1 MFYFPL
7 VLPYLLQL
15 LCIVHIVRTGREY
28 FWIYI
33 IIFVPI
39 VGGLAYIVVE
49 ILPSLIRG
57 RGRGLARSPSTYVDI
72 VVRSISPTARLKRF
86 ERDVVFSPTHDN
98 KRILADEYLACGDHE
113 KALAIYQ
120 ALASGTWSKDPELT
134 FLRAKCLY
142 ALGKYKEGHDL
153 VAALEAGGY
162 TYRRE
167 SDVLVKLKLLER
179 LEPDTAVAAQLYAHY
194 EKKFQSFEIGYYYAD
209 FLLRNKMNAEAL
221 QVIERFAGV
230 RKQLN
235 SMGMIYDRAW
245 ANRMLGLRALARQAP
260 TD

>member
-1 MFYFPL
+1 MFYLPL

-28 FWIYI
+28 YWIYI

-39 VGGLAYIVVE
+39 IGGVAYIVVE
-49 ILPSLIRG
+49 ILPSLIHG
-57 RGRGLARSPSTYVDI
+57 RGTVRLPSTYVDI

-86 ERDVVFSPTHDN
+86 ERDVAFSPTHEN
-98 KRILADEYLACGDHE
+98 KRVLADEYLACGDHE

-120 ALASGTWSKDPELT
+120 ALATGTWSRDPELT

-142 ALGKYKEGHDL
+142 ALGKYKEGFAL
-153 VAALEAGGY
+153 VTALESGGY
-162 TYRRE
+162 TYRKE
-167 SDVLVKLKLLER
+167 SEVLVKLKLLER
-179 LEPDTAVAAQLYAHY
+179 LDPNTVATAQLYAQY

-209 FLLRNKMNAEAL
+209 FLIRNGMNAEAL

-245 ANRMLGLRALARQAP
+245 AHKMLGLRMLARQAP
-260 TD
+260 TG